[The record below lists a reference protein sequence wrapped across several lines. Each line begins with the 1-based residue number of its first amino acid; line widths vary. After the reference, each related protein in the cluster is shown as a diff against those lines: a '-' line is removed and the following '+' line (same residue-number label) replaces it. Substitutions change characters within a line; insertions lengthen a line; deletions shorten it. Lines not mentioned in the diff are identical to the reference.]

1 MKRSRKRAPVVVP
14 AQPPVTPRGGV
25 RNRLL
30 RWCINL
36 CVILHFSA
44 IIAAATVIGPA
55 PGYAQAI
62 WKVFHPYLQ
71 ALFLNHGFN
80 FFAPEPSPST
90 LMDFE
95 AVRADGS
102 IVKGRIPERSI
113 WPGLLYERHLLL
125 TEHIGVMP
133 EGSRYEWYRS
143 YARHLC
149 RKHGATKVHLVLLT
163 HFPLEMED
171 VREGERLDSAFTYR
185 EVDLGD
191 FACDSL

>member
-1 MKRSRKRAPVVVP
+1 MKRSRKRATVVVP
-14 AQPPVTPRGGV
+14 PRSPATPRPV

-36 CVILHFSA
+36 GVILHFSA
-44 IIAAATVIGPA
+44 IIAAAVVIGPA

-62 WKVFHPYLQ
+62 WNVFHPYLQ

-95 AVRADGS
+95 ALRADGS
-102 IVKGRIPERSI
+102 TVKGRIPERSI

-125 TEHIGVMP
+125 TEHIGVVP
-133 EGSRYEWYRS
+133 EGFRYEWYRS

-149 RKHGATKVHLVLLT
+149 RKFGATKVHLVLLT

-171 VREGERLDSAFTYR
+171 VREGERLDDPFTYR
-185 EVDLGD
+185 EMDLGD

>member
-1 MKRSRKRAPVVVP
+1 MKRPERKAPEPVHPRSAATSP
-14 AQPPVTPRGGV
+14 AV

-44 IIAAATVIGPA
+44 IISAAVVVGPA
-55 PGYAQAI
+55 PDYMQAV

-71 ALFLNHGFN
+71 VFFLNYGFN
-80 FFAPEPSPST
+80 FFAPEPSPTT

-102 IVKGRIPERSI
+102 IVKGRIPEGSI
-113 WPGLLYERHLLL
+113 RQGLLYERQLLL
-125 TEHIGVMP
+125 TEHIGVVP
-133 EGSRYEWYRS
+133 EEFRNEWYRS

-149 RKHGATKVHLVLLT
+149 RKYGATKVHLVLLM
-163 HFPLEMED
+163 HFPLPMEQI
-171 VREGERLDSAFTYR
+171 RAGWRLDNPFTYQKM
-185 EVDLGD
+185 DLGD
-191 FACDSL
+191 FPCDSL